1 MNRREV
7 RILKRKFLII
17 LLAMLILSVD
27 IVYAAEPYNS
37 YTYDYWGTP
46 VPSPAPYIPVSIITG
61 ESLKTVDFVNPTDLF
76 VFNDNQ
82 IYIVDSGNNRIVV
95 LDQNFNIEKII
106 DSFTNNGKVDTF
118 NKPQGIFVND
128 DGELYIADTD
138 NARIVHLDS
147 EGNFLREI
155 GPPTG
160 EIIPD
165 DFQYRPTAL
174 VEGKGKRIYV
184 VALGVNQGLLEF
196 DKDGIFRGYVGAPKI
211 TPNMIEYFW
220 KLIATQEQRE
230 RMQDFVPTEYNNIDI
245 DEEGFIYVT
254 TSTISV
260 EDIRSAIN
268 SRSSSDIGAPVRKLN
283 PTGDDILRRY
293 GYFPPVGDIL
303 FRSRGYAESGNS
315 QFVDVCVEQYGI
327 YTVLDKRKG
336 RIFTYDSDGN
346 LLYIFGGLGN
356 RLGTFRNPVAIDIIN
371 NNYIVLDNIT
381 GYITVF
387 EPTEYGKLIKDAIA
401 LHQQG
406 KYDESTAKWQ
416 EVLELNANLELA
428 YIGMGK
434 AYLRKDDFKNAMK
447 YFKLGNKRDYYS
459 NAFKLYRKEV
469 IGDNFGLV
477 VTGIVFIM
485 IVWRMYL
492 KTRHGKGVQEWKY

>member
-1 MNRREV
+1 M
-7 RILKRKFLII
+7 KFLII
-17 LLAMLILSVD
+17 LLAVLVLNVD
-27 IVYAAEPYNS
+27 TAFAAEPYSS
-37 YTYDYWGTP
+37 YTYDYWGSP
-46 VPSPAPYIPVSIITG
+46 VPSPAPYTPIRTVNG
-61 ESLKTVDFVNPTDLF
+61 ESLKTMDFVNPTDLF
-76 VFNDNQ
+76 VSYDNK
-82 IYIVDSGNNRIVV
+82 IYIADSGNNRIVV
-95 LDQNFNIEKII
+95 LNQNFDMEKII

-118 NKPQGIFVND
+118 NKPQGVFVNE
-128 DGELYIADTD
+128 DGEIYIADTD
-138 NARIVHLDS
+138 NARIVHLDL

-160 EIIPD
+160 DIIPA

-184 VALGVNQGLLEF
+184 VALGVNQGLIEF
-196 DKDGIFRGYVGAPKI
+196 DKDGIFRGYVGAPK
-211 TPNMIEYFW
+211 TSPNMIEYFW

-254 TSTISV
+254 TSTIAV
-260 EDIRSAIN
+260 EDIQSAIN
-268 SRSSSDIGAPVRKLN
+268 SRSQDDSAAPVRKLN
-283 PTGDDILRRY
+283 PTGEDILRRY
-293 GYFPPVGDIL
+293 GYYPPVGDIL

-356 RLGTFRNPVAIDIIN
+356 RLGTFRNPVSIDIIN
-371 NNYIVLDNIT
+371 NNYIVLDSIT

-387 EPTEYGKLIKDAIA
+387 EPTEYGKLLKEAIV

-406 KYDESTAKWQ
+406 KYDESTAKWE
-416 EVLELNANLELA
+416 EVLKLNANLELA
-428 YIGMGK
+428 YIGIGK

-447 YFKLGNKRDYYS
+447 YFELGNKRDYYS
-459 NAFKLYRKEV
+459 NALKLYRKEV
-469 IGDNFGLV
+469 IGNNFGLF
-477 VTGIVFIM
+477 VTGIMLIL
-485 IVWRMYL
+485 IVWWLYF
-492 KTRHGKGVQEWKY
+492 KTKHRKEVQL